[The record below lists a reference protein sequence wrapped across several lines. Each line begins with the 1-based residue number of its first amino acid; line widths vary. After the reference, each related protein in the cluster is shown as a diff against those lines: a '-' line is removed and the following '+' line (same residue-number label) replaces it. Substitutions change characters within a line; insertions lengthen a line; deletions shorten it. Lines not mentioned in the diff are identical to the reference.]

1 MGSGPVVVSEAD
13 HGVRLDAWL
22 HRLPPSDADPK
33 PAAPPGP
40 AAPPANTPEAAA
52 APSAGDGAA
61 ASQAQPA
68 EALSRRAA
76 RTLCDLGA
84 IAVDG
89 VLAHPEQRLRHGQTV
104 QFAREHFARS
114 LQLGLAVRCDAE
126 FALVL
131 HKPAGLAV
139 HGGPLVDTSVA
150 DVLARHLPGAG
161 LAQRLDREASGLL
174 LVGPTRA
181 ALAALGAAMEQGRI
195 ARTYLAVVHGEPD
208 FEHRTVDLKLRVTD
222 EPRGDRPKT
231 VVDPNGQPSVSHVT
245 VVDRRR
251 GAALVRV
258 RLETG
263 RTHQIRAHLQAIG
276 HPLLG
281 DPRYGDPAA
290 NERARGTFG
299 IQRTL
304 LHCSELRLPR
314 PDGGELVVTDW
325 HPEEFARLFPR
336 LRRG

>member
-1 MGSGPVVVSEAD
+1 MLKPHTVAAAD

-22 HRLPPSDADPK
+22 HRLPPLDAGTEPS
-33 PAAPPGP
+33 
-40 AAPPANTPEAAA
+40 APPANPSEASTTPNAAA
-52 APSAGDGAA
+52 GQG
-61 ASQAQPA
+61 QPA
-68 EALSRRAA
+68 AALSRRAA
-76 RTLCDLGA
+76 RTLCSLGA
-84 IAVDG
+84 VAVDF
-89 VLAHPEQRLRHGQTV
+89 VLAHPEQRLRAGQTV

-114 LQLGLAVRCDAE
+114 LQLGLAVRCDTDL
-126 FALVL
+126 ALVL

-139 HGGPLVDTSVA
+139 HGGPLVDHSVA
-150 DVLARHLPGAG
+150 DVLARHLPGSG

-174 LVGPTRA
+174 LVGPSRE

-208 FEHRTVDLKLRVTD
+208 FEHRTIDRKLRVTD

-245 VVDRRR
+245 VVGRRK
-251 GAALVRV
+251 GAALVQV
-258 RLETG
+258 QLETG
-263 RTHQIRAHLQAIG
+263 RTHQIRAHLASIG

-314 PDGGELVVTDW
+314 RDGGELVVADFL
-325 HPEEFARLFPR
+325 PPDFAVLFPAP
-336 LRRG
+336 